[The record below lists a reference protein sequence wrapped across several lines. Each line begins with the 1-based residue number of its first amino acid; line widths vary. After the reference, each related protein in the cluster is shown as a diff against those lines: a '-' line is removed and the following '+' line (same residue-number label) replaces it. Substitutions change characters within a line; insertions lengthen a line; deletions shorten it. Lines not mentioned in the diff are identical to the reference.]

1 MKAITDVDIGI
12 ILVTDNKEFLYV
24 RTRIARKGIKTLD
37 VGSRSKCWPG
47 GFGDLS
53 CGPLRK

>member
-37 VGSRSKCWPG
+37 IGSRSKCWPG
-47 GFGDLS
+47 GFGD
-53 CGPLRK
+53 